1 MKQNPSFLRN
11 PVDTESRLQLRLPC
25 TIHCPNQAFEVFTF
39 NISYSGI
46 GVELPADASEEES
59 YLPDTISIPDIGT
72 FDVYVRWRRGLR
84 IGCAFSA
91 KRSARPVLDA
101 YFKKTGTYPL

>member
-1 MKQNPSFLRN
+1 MKQNHSFFRE

-25 TIHCPNQAFEVFTF
+25 TIQCPDQAFQVFTF
-39 NISYSGI
+39 NVSYSGI
-46 GVELPADASEEES
+46 GVELPSDASDDKS
-59 YLPDTISIPDIGT
+59 YLPDTITIPDIGT

-84 IGCAFSA
+84 LGCAFSA

-101 YFKKTGTYPL
+101 YFKKTGAYPL